1 MGGSVS
7 TGNGRPFSSS
17 LACVFL
23 DDGAVEV
30 EAEDLLAQVDAF
42 RALGS
47 GLAHTDAV

>member
-17 LACVFL
+17 SACAFL
-23 DDGAVEV
+23 DDEAV
-30 EAEDLLAQVDAF
+30 EAEDLLAQVDAS

-47 GLAHTDAV
+47 GLAHTDAA